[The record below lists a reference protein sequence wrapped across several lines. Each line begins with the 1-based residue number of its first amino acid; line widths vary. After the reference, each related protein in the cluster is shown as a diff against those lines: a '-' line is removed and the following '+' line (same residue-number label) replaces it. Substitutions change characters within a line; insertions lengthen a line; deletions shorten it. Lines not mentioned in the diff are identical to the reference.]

1 MPPSYRDKAPDEF
14 PYPAKVERI
23 HAVSPRPSPTRH
35 DATAMIY
42 LNAAST
48 LIDAS
53 LMPDSAGIP
62 PRLRALHY
70 PAALDWIRIEDVLR
84 LAQDDGHS
92 VSKRALMNRWP
103 TKDDFIRDAI
113 VHALLYR
120 DDPGGDPVGLVPT
133 LDFILEADSF
143 SESVSTVADGL
154 VELLQS
160 HPRSFL
166 LAHIAPLLPRHG
178 QLAEDIRRS
187 SVAAQQQWS
196 DHYRVLQR
204 VMGVK
209 LRPDW
214 TVERLT
220 LAIQLVLDGIMIRSR
235 IEPDIMAPGRWASGS
250 IYADTVLAIISAVID
265 TEGDGRSMRTWIDD
279 RVKAAPRRMVG

>member
-1 MPPSYRDKAPDEF
+1 M
-14 PYPAKVERI
+14 
-23 HAVSPRPSPTRH
+23 SPRPSPTRH

-53 LMPDSAGIP
+53 LMPDSASIP

-103 TKDDFIRDAI
+103 TKDDFIRDAV

-120 DDPGGDPVGLVPT
+120 DDPSGDPVSQVPS
-133 LDFILEADSF
+133 LDFILGAESF
-143 SESVSTVADGL
+143 SASVSTVADGL
-154 VELLQS
+154 VALLQS

-178 QLAEDIRRS
+178 QLAEGIRLS
-187 SVAAQQQWS
+187 SIDVQEQWS
-196 DHYRVLQR
+196 NHYRALQQ
-204 VMGVK
+204 VMGVQ

-214 TVERLT
+214 TVDRLT
-220 LAIQLVLDGIMIRSR
+220 LAIRLVLDGIMVRSR
-235 IEPDIMAPGRWASGS
+235 VEPDIVASSRWASGS

-265 TEGDGRSMRTWIDD
+265 TEGDGRSMREWIDD
-279 RVKAAPRRMVG
+279 RVKSVAASGSAELCEPTKLDAQPA